1 MSLRNIVLHID
12 PFTNHDNCGP
22 TCIRNFC
29 EWKNILQ
36 KKRHLIVL
44 RNHFIW
50 KGILLPLTNVRD
62 ECRTA
67 VIVKG
72 SIQKNQCTTS
82 NYHTETFISTEGWR
96 RPWWQQNTIIRPHN
110 IFVEVYEKS
119 TNSSTIWKRDA
130 RPITSMQSHA
140 PNKKFNDT
148 VLYGQLKF
156 WCIDG
161 GEDHKSSSLG
171 KYVKSFQS
179 IKCLWDLNLYR

>member
-1 MSLRNIVLHID
+1 MHPELLWVEKYFAEKNA
-12 PFTNHDNCGP
+12 FNCS
-22 TCIRNFC
+22 TKSFY
-29 EWKNILQ
+29 L
-36 KKRHLIVL
+36 
-44 RNHFIW
+44 
-50 KGILLPLTNVRD
+50 KGYIIASHKCPGWMQDGSYRERVDSEESVHYIKLSHGNLYIYRRMKTTMMTTKYHNT
-62 ECRTA
+62 TA
-67 VIVKG
+67 
-72 SIQKNQCTTS
+72 Q
-82 NYHTETFISTEGWR
+82 YF
-96 RPWWQQNTIIRPHN
+96 
-110 IFVEVYEKS
+110 FEVYEKS